1 MPNACFE
8 LLFWKFVKKQVQT
21 TWCVYKYVFVKVS
34 KVLCMGSCAQIFGG
48 SNAERIHLLVQRLA
62 AVMAV
67 VAENPDAGSLQDLS
81 ELVMQELG

>member
-1 MPNACFE
+1 M
-8 LLFWKFVKKQVQT
+8 
-21 TWCVYKYVFVKVS
+21 
-34 KVLCMGSCAQIFGG
+34 CADLWGFK
-48 SNAERIHLLVQRLA
+48 RIHLLVQRLA

>member
-1 MPNACFE
+1 MLCHFRN
-8 LLFWKFVKKQVQT
+8 LYKDT
-21 TWCVYKYVFVKVS
+21 TYILAHGF
-34 KVLCMGSCAQIFGG
+34 MCADLWGFK
-48 SNAERIHLLVQRLA
+48 RIHLLVQRLA

>member
-1 MPNACFE
+1 
-8 LLFWKFVKKQVQT
+8 
-21 TWCVYKYVFVKVS
+21 
-34 KVLCMGSCAQIFGG
+34 MGSCAQIFGG

>member
-1 MPNACFE
+1 M
-8 LLFWKFVKKQVQT
+8 QT

-34 KVLCMGSCAQIFGG
+34 KAHNTLETFTKTLLIYWRMGSCAQIFGG